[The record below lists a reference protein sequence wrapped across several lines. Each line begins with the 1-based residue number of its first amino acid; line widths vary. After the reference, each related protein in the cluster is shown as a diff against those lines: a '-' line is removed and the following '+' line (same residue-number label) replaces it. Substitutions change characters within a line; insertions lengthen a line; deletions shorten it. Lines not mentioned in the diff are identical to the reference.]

1 MRTGIPLMD
10 RRALLLGAG
19 TSVVASGVRSQVLA
33 EVTDDPH
40 LTDIQLT
47 RNLFTRVST
56 DVMINGQG
64 PFSFVIDTGS
74 VSTAVANT
82 VVRQLELPPR
92 APLIVHGIASAAVT
106 PSVEVDRLHL
116 RGLRK
121 RALHCPVF
129 DREQMGADGLIG
141 LDVLDR
147 FRLSF
152 NTQRRTATLARV
164 GMRISTGGVETMGS
178 RLSRDTVRSVRGRF
192 GQLIMTNLQ
201 ICGQTVS
208 AFVDSGAQYSIG
220 NQALRRVIETRR
232 PSGLSST
239 KSFSVL
245 GVTGQST
252 QADVARVDD
261 LRIGHHRL
269 GPATLLFADLYCF
282 DTLGLSGRPAL
293 LIGAD
298 LLGRFQHVAINFA
311 SNAVTFDG
319 VRPPSIHP
327 LDGPPP
333 A

>member
-1 MRTGIPLMD
+1 MRTGIPVMD

-19 TSVVASGVRSQVLA
+19 TSLVAGGVDAQVPGEIA
-33 EVTDDPH
+33 HDPQ

-47 RNLFTRVST
+47 RNLFTRVSA

-74 VSTAVANT
+74 VNTAVADT

-92 APLIVHGIASAAVT
+92 APLMVHGIASVAVT
-106 PSVEVDRLHL
+106 PSVGIDRLNL
-116 RGLRK
+116 RGLSK

-129 DREQMGADGLIG
+129 SREQLGADGLIG

-152 NTQRRTATLARV
+152 DTQRRAATLARV
-164 GMRISTGGVETMGS
+164 GMRITTGGVESLGS
-178 RLSRDTVRSVRGRF
+178 RLSRDPVRSVRGRF

-220 NQALRRVIETRR
+220 NQALRKIIETRR
-232 PSGLSST
+232 PSGLHST
-239 KSFSVL
+239 KSVSVF
-245 GVTGQST
+245 GVTGQSI
-252 QADVARVDD
+252 QADVALVDD
-261 LRIGHHRL
+261 MRIGHHRL

-282 DTLGLSGRPAL
+282 GTLGLSNRPAL
-293 LIGAD
+293 LIGGD
-298 LLGRFQHVAINFA
+298 IMGRFRHVAIDFA

-319 VRPPSIHP
+319 VRPPSMHP
-327 LDGPPP
+327 LDGPAP

>member
-1 MRTGIPLMD
+1 MRTGIPVMD

-19 TSVVASGVRSQVLA
+19 TSLLAGGVAAQVPA
-33 EVTDDPH
+33 EVTHDPS

-47 RNLFTRVST
+47 RNLFTRVSA

-74 VSTAVANT
+74 VSTAIADTVA
-82 VVRQLELPPR
+82 RQLALPPR

-106 PSVEVDRLHL
+106 PSVGVDRLNL

-121 RALHCPVF
+121 RALQCPVF
-129 DREQMGADGLIG
+129 SREQMGADGLIG

-152 NTQRRTATLARV
+152 DTQRRAATLARV
-164 GMRISTGGVETMGS
+164 GMRISTGGVDTLGS
-178 RLSRDTVRSVRGRF
+178 RLPRNTVRSVRGRF

-201 ICGQTVS
+201 ISGQTVS

-232 PSGLSST
+232 SSGLHST
-239 KSFSVL
+239 KSVSVF
-245 GVTGQST
+245 GVTGQSI

-282 DTLGLSGRPAL
+282 DTLALSGRPAL

-311 SNAVTFDG
+311 GNAVTFDG
-319 VRPPSIHP
+319 VRPPSMHP
-327 LDGPPP
+327 LDGPAP

>member
-1 MRTGIPLMD
+1 MRNGIQTMD
-10 RRALLLGAG
+10 RRAVLLGAG
-19 TSVVASGVRSQVLA
+19 TSVIASGVYAQVPG
-33 EVTDDPH
+33 ESVTDPH
-40 LTDIQLT
+40 VTDIQLT
-47 RNLFTRVST
+47 RNLFTRVSA
-56 DVMINGQG
+56 DVTINGQG

-74 VSTAVANT
+74 ISTAVADT

-106 PSVEVDRLHL
+106 PSVGIDRLHL

-129 DREQMGADGLIG
+129 SREQLGADGLIG

-152 NTQRRTATLARV
+152 DTQRRAATLTRI
-164 GMRISTGGVETMGS
+164 GMRISTGGVDTLGS

-220 NQALRRVIETRR
+220 NQALRQVIQSRR
-232 PSGLSST
+232 PTGIGSA
-239 KSFSVL
+239 KSISVF

-252 QADVARVDD
+252 LADVASVND

-311 SNAVTFDG
+311 SNSVSFDG

-327 LDGPPP
+327 LDGPVPV
-333 A
+333 